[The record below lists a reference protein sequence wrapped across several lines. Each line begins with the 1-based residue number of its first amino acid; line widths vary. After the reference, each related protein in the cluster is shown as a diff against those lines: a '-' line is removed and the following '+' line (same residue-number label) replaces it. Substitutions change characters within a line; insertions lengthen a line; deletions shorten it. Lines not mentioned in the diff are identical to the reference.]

1 MTPIPSR
8 DTEAGP
14 VLTLPVQ
21 LAPEHRQG
29 GQVDGDAG
37 DASDAGNAGNG
48 DGDDDTKW

>member
-14 VLTLPVQ
+14 VLTLAVQ

-29 GQVDGDAG
+29 GQADGDAG
-37 DASDAGNAGNG
+37 DG
-48 DGDDDTKW
+48 DTSREGAVDLGSHSLL